1 MNQNSFIETNSGIEN
16 AMNYL
21 VRLNVK
27 TDNQNHRINWTAF
40 APNGLPRND
49 VAAAYEIYSA
59 YMQRNPSYN
68 FHSDYHYDMD
78 MLNIRDM
85 AYAEE
90 DEFGFSWSE
99 LEIKMRTTATHILQ
113 IVSIEPISEQQAKD
127 YRYLSD
133 DHLDVII
140 K

>member
-1 MNQNSFIETNSGIEN
+1 MSQNCFIETSNGIEN

-21 VRLNVK
+21 VRLNLK
-27 TDNQNHRINWTAF
+27 TSNGNHRIIWTAF

-49 VAAAYEIYSA
+49 AAAAYEIYKA
-59 YMQRNPSYN
+59 YIQDRPIYS
-68 FHSDYHYDMD
+68 FHSDHYYDMD

-90 DEFGFSWSE
+90 DEFGFGWGE
-99 LEIKMRTTATHILQ
+99 LEIRQRVTADHILS
-113 IVSIEPISEQQAKD
+113 IVSIEPITDQQAKD

>member
-1 MNQNSFIETNSGIEN
+1 MSQNCFIETSNGIEN

-27 TDNQNHRINWTAF
+27 TDNQNHRIIWTAF

-59 YMQRNPSYN
+59 YMQRNQAYS
-68 FHSDYHYDMD
+68 FHSDQYYDMD
-78 MLNIRDM
+78 MLDIKRM

-90 DEFGFSWSE
+90 DEFGFEWGD
-99 LEIKMRTTATHILQ
+99 LEIKQRATSTHCLQ
-113 IVSIEPISEQQAKD
+113 IVSVEPITAEQAKD
-127 YRYLSD
+127 YRYVSD
-133 DHLDVII
+133 DHLDIVIQ
-140 K
+140 